1 MKRTAI
7 ALLVVAVSGFSASL
21 HADTTKGITSAGSK
35 GSVTSPKE
43 ASSTTPVP
51 PAAAPSGAP
60 AATAATSD
68 QSLQNGVAAAL
79 KSEPKLGG
87 VAISVAANNGE
98 VVLSGTVKDQSQADR
113 AMRLA
118 KGVAGVKNVT
128 SSLTVVA
135 G

>member
-7 ALLVVAVSGFSASL
+7 ALLVLSVGGFSASL
-21 HADTTKGITSAGSK
+21 QADTTSGITSAGSK
-35 GSVTSPKE
+35 GSVTAAKE
-43 ASSTTPVP
+43 AESTTPVP
-51 PAAAPSGAP
+51 EAAAPSGAP
-60 AATAATSD
+60 AATSD
-68 QSLQNGVAAAL
+68 QSLLNGVAAAL
-79 KSEPKLGG
+79 RSEPKLGG
-87 VAISVAANNGE
+87 AAISVAANNGE
-98 VVLSGTVKDQSQADR
+98 VVLSGTVKDQSQAER